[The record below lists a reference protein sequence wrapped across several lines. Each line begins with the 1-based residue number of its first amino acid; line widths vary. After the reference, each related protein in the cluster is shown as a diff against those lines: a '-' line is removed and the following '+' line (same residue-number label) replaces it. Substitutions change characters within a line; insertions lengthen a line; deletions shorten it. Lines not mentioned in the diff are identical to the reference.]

1 MQTNNKRQKPDSGQ
15 KQQSGPKRQRQN
27 NGQPKPQQQGRSQ
40 RSWQGQPPNSKQ
52 VSVAA
57 AYATGQHSEAPMIVA
72 SRDSARI
79 VHRELIASVVG
90 SAAFAVPFSF
100 PLNPGLAATFP
111 WLSTQAQAWETYKF
125 NRLRFCYYTRTGSN
139 VPGSVMLVPD
149 YDALDAAPA
158 TEQIASSYEDVAED
172 APWKDICQELRATSM
187 FSMGPRKFIRT
198 GALPAGADIKTYDAG
213 QEFVCT
219 TDGTAVNWGK
229 LWVEY
234 DVTLYTPQ
242 LSPSGNLLSAFQH
255 YVSGAA
261 PTSAAIMGTS
271 PTQTGSV
278 LTSLTGSVLTFNQ
291 TGKFLVSYA
300 VAGAGGT
307 TDTVNTNPAVSAGAS
322 LITTFDSSGNGG
334 PAGSSEGGSATN
346 SLIQDIM
353 VNVTAP
359 GATLTFA
366 NTIVGTMTADL
377 LVSLLPGNAV

>member
-27 NGQPKPQQQGRSQ
+27 NGQPKPQQQVARNS
-40 RSWQGQPPNSKQ
+40 RRWSSVPPNSKQ
-52 VSVAA
+52 ASVAA

-90 SAAFAVPFSF
+90 SAGFAVPFSF
-100 PLNPGLAATFP
+100 ALNPGLPATFP
-111 WLSTQAQAWETYKF
+111 WLSSQAQAWETYKF

-234 DVTLYTPQ
+234 DVTLFTPQ
-242 LSPSGNLLSAFQH
+242 LPPGGSS
-255 YVSGAA
+255 V
-261 PTSAAIMGTS
+261 SAAVHLAGATPTTANIVGSAPVTTGTS
-271 PTQTGSV
+271 GLISVTGSIV
-278 LTSLTGSVLTFNQ
+278 TFNQ
-291 TGKFLVSYA
+291 PGRYFVALSQAATTSVTLGSFPAAAAGASLVISYETTGYTYGGSSTTNQVITALVQT
-300 VAGAGGT
+300 GAGGT
-307 TDTVNTNPAVSAGAS
+307 
-322 LITTFDSSGNGG
+322 
-334 PAGSSEGGSATN
+334 
-346 SLIQDIM
+346 
-353 VNVTAP
+353 
-359 GATLTFA
+359 LTFS
-366 NTIVGTMTADL
+366 NTIILGLTSDL
-377 LVSLLPGNAV
+377 VVAAVPVSLT